1 MNKRSSFQRLLAHA
15 VVMVNNGQKYQRV
28 TAVAEARMQYN
39 GAIALLD
46 LLADEKSV
54 DSPRVD
60 ALLEHVHGL
69 LARICCNGREFEPAV
84 AHWEEQLA
92 LHAKLYGANAIG
104 LVDISVSL
112 CKNYLEHLNKPSE
125 ARAVAGKA
133 CEIVTENGSQAG
145 ASAIYVYYYLCL
157 CERGAGNKAAAAV
170 ALNRALAML
179 DANPSIISRVEA
191 HVIRSL
197 ASEFA

>member
-15 VVMVNNGQKYQRV
+15 KIMVHNGQKYQRV

-39 GAIALLD
+39 GALALLD

-54 DSPRVD
+54 DSPSVD
-60 ALLEHVHGL
+60 ALLEQVHGI
-69 LARICCNGREFEPAV
+69 LARICCDRREFEPA
-84 AHWEEQLA
+84 ATHWEEQLA

-104 LVDISVSL
+104 LVDIYVSL

-133 CEIVTENGSQAG
+133 CEIVAENGSQAG
-145 ASAIYVYYYLCL
+145 ASAIYVYYYLYL
-157 CERGAGNKAAAAV
+157 CERGAGNNAVAAV
-170 ALNRALAML
+170 ALKRALAIL
-179 DANPSIISRVEA
+179 DANPSIVSPVEA
-191 HVIRSL
+191 HVIRLL
-197 ASEFA
+197 ASDFA